1 MIVFEVFLFL
11 IGERDIP
18 CYFGRLLWLNYLMI
32 HPFQI
37 LQASFSRHF
46 AIIEAEKPFHWT
58 HIRFHPQIYDNNFC
72 RANICETFSSN
83 PKKYIYFATF
93 AIYVKIYNINI
104 FGKLPHNKPKHLINN
119 LLYLV
124 HNILQCL
131 TFKTQNGILRLY
143 ITHSQRKKNH
153 SDDSEGIFSDIR
165 HDG

>member
-58 HIRFHPQIYDNNFC
+58 HIRFHPQIYDNNFTVQIFVKLFQAILKIHIFC
-72 RANICETFSSN
+72 HIC
-83 PKKYIYFATF
+83 
-93 AIYVKIYNINI
+93 
-104 FGKLPHNKPKHLINN
+104 HL
-119 LLYLV
+119 
-124 HNILQCL
+124 C
-131 TFKTQNGILRLY
+131 
-143 ITHSQRKKNH
+143 
-153 SDDSEGIFSDIR
+153 
-165 HDG
+165 

>member
-58 HIRFHPQIYDNNFC
+58 HIRFHPQIYDNNFY

-83 PKKYIYFATF
+83 PKNTYILPYLSFMLKYI
-93 AIYVKIYNINI
+93 I
-104 FGKLPHNKPKHLINN
+104 
-119 LLYLV
+119 
-124 HNILQCL
+124 L
-131 TFKTQNGILRLY
+131 TFLANCHIAKPNT
-143 ITHSQRKKNH
+143 
-153 SDDSEGIFSDIR
+153 
-165 HDG
+165 